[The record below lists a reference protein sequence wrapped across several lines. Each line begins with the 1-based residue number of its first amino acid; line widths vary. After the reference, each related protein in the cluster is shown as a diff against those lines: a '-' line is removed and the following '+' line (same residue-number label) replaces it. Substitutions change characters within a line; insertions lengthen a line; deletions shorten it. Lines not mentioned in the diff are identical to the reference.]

1 MTTRSWIGGF
11 SNDSL
16 STADDWSPA
25 GAPAPGDALV
35 MGNGTASLDG
45 GDLAGDTLAID
56 ADTSA
61 AEPYAA
67 TINLSGGAELS
78 ALVSH
83 TALVEQQAT
92 FNVDGQATLNLQVQA
107 NSLANTTVTENIA
120 PDSTLSG
127 SFLANGHDPSVTVN
141 GADDT
146 AQFANTGDSGI
157 ANGVA
162 VINADVTGTGSFTA
176 LPFSGIMF
184 MGSVGDGQTV
194 NSDGFDRITIAN
206 PDLFQGL
213 VAFAGGPTNTVDL
226 LGVAADSYSYQDD
239 MLSLYQGGQV
249 VDTLRLQTDPS
260 QFQVSE
266 SARGV
271 SITGLPGT
279 PPPGAV
285 VLPQV

>member
-1 MTTRSWIGGF
+1 MVTRSWIGGF

-16 STADDWSPA
+16 YTAADWSPA
-25 GAPAPGDALV
+25 GTPAPGDALR

-45 GDLAGDTLAID
+45 GNLAGDMLAID
-56 ADTSA
+56 ADASPA
-61 AEPYAA
+61 QPYTA
-67 TINLSGGAELS
+67 TVNLSGGAELS

-83 TALVEQQAT
+83 TALVQQQVM
-92 FNVDGQATLNLQVQA
+92 FNVAGQTTLNLQVQA
-107 NSLANTTVTENIA
+107 NSLANTTITENIA

-127 SFLANGHDPSVTVN
+127 SFPANGHGPSVTVN
-141 GADDT
+141 AADGT
-146 AQFANTGDSGI
+146 AHFANTGDSGI

-162 VINADVTGTGSFTA
+162 VVNADVIGTGSFTA

-184 MGSVGDGQTV
+184 MDSVGTGQTV
-194 NSDGFDRITIAN
+194 NSDGFDRITISR

-213 VAFAGGPTNTVDL
+213 VNFAGGPTNTIDL

-249 VDTLRLQTDPS
+249 VDTLRLHADSS
-260 QFQVSE
+260 QFQVTE

-271 SITGLPGT
+271 SVSGLPGS
-279 PPPGAV
+279 PPSGAV

>member
-1 MTTRSWIGGF
+1 MVTRSWIGDS

-16 STADDWSPA
+16 YTPADWSPA
-25 GAPAPGDALV
+25 GTPAPGDALR
-35 MGNGTASLDG
+35 MENGTASLESG
-45 GDLAGDTLAID
+45 NLSGDLLAID
-56 ADTSA
+56 ADASA
-61 AEPYAA
+61 AQPYAA

-83 TALVEQQAT
+83 TVLVQQQAT
-92 FNVDGQATLNLQVQA
+92 FNVAGEATLNLQVQA

-120 PDSTLSG
+120 PNSTLSG
-127 SFLANGHDPSVTVN
+127 SLLANGHDPSVTVN
-141 GADDT
+141 AADGT
-146 AQFANTGDSGI
+146 ALFANTGDSAI

-213 VAFAGGPTNTVDL
+213 VAFAGGPTNTIDL

-249 VDTLRLQTDPS
+249 VDTLRLQADPS
-260 QFQVSE
+260 QFQVTE

-271 SITGLPGT
+271 SISGLPGT